1 MISGYFDLYGT
12 PYLEAHLSIE
22 RLEVDGYVQF
32 LVDTGA
38 DSGAL
43 HPADGELL
51 GCRFDL
57 LIEHY
62 PVSGVGESPEYYPE
76 EAIITFEGNEGSYE
90 FVVILD
96 IAKPDQS
103 IRELPSLIGRDIL
116 NEIRMNYDYGEEA
129 LHIHPLD

>member
-1 MISGYFDLYGT
+1 MISGYFDPYGA

-22 RLEVDGYVQF
+22 RLGVDGYVQF

-57 LIEHY
+57 LAEHY
-62 PVSGVGESPEYYPE
+62 SVSGVGGSLEYYPE
-76 EAIITFEGNEGSYE
+76 EATITFEGDDGSYG
-90 FVVILD
+90 FVVTLD
-96 IAKPDQS
+96 IAKPDPS
-103 IRELPSLIGRDIL
+103 ISELPSLIGRDIL
-116 NEIRMNYDYGEEA
+116 NEIRMNYHYSEET
-129 LHIHPLD
+129 LHIHPPD